1 MSPTGASLITKL
13 KEENKLAKMKIQ
25 HLEERVKHLEEANID
40 LKKDKDFLLS
50 RFDEKPG
57 TIPLT
62 PHHTHT
68 HFKDHSIQ

>member
-1 MSPTGASLITKL
+1 M
-13 KEENKLAKMKIQ
+13 AKMKIQ

-68 HFKDHSIQ
+68 LQRP